1 MWVFV
6 SCRLEYEQKRDLQ
19 SPMKKLISSL
29 TFLDDELKQVQ
40 QKDAEVNEATE
51 KLVKEMDELKNKVDG
66 SH

>member
-1 MWVFV
+1 M
-6 SCRLEYEQKRDLQ
+6 Q

-40 QKDAEVNEATE
+40 QKDADIKEATE

>member
-1 MWVFV
+1 
-6 SCRLEYEQKRDLQ
+6 
-19 SPMKKLISSL
+19 MKKLISSL

-40 QKDAEVNEATE
+40 QKDAEVKEATE